1 MSVLV
6 PSEVIIPGFAVVIV
20 LFIITLSII
29 GIISISLSTAI
40 NTLREN
46 YEISYK
52 RLSSI
57 SMQQVSVNYSNG
69 LLELNITIF
78 NNGPHPLYKFEACDL
93 IVEYYST
100 SGSLKSV
107 ILHYNLNWTVEKV
120 ILVENYSIS
129 FTEQPIINSGE
140 AGLIKGLA
148 TIEDIDVEKPLRVV
162 FTTQY
167 GTADSKWVII
177 SAQS

>member
-1 MSVLV
+1 M
-6 PSEVIIPGFAVVIV
+6 PSEVIIPGFTAVIV
-20 LFIITLSII
+20 LFIVTLSII
-29 GIISISLSTAI
+29 GIISMSLSVAI

-57 SMQQVSVNYSNG
+57 TIRQVNVNYSSG

-78 NNGPHPLYKFEACDL
+78 NNGPHPIYKFEACDL

-100 SGSLKSV
+100 SGLLKSI
-107 ILHYNLNWTVEKV
+107 ILRYNLNWTIERV
-120 ILVENYSIS
+120 ILVENYSVS
-129 FTEQPIINSGE
+129 FTEHPIINSGE
-140 AGLIKGLA
+140 AGLIRGLA

-167 GTADSKWVII
+167 GAVDSKWVII
-177 SAQS
+177 SA